1 MAQLLLNISKSWFAK
16 RGENHALIRSLLVI
30 GNFISNQWLSLRMLL
45 EHEGGRHCSC
55 ASTYS
60 AGTTSRVEVPA
71 PVVVASPPIVQVP
84 ASVVV
89 ASPGLSQT
97 TTSTSWGNGTVEQKK
112 TTRSADGTLE
122 HQTTTTWNDGD
133 PLSQTTITTTTSR

>member
-1 MAQLLLNISKSWFAK
+1 MRSYVRYSSLAISLA
-16 RGENHALIRSLLVI
+16 
-30 GNFISNQWLSLRMLL
+30 ISGFLYGCFS
-45 EHEGGRHCSC
+45 
-55 ASTYS
+55 STKEVDTVP
-60 AGTTSRVEVPA
+60 APAPIVQVPPPVVEVPA
-71 PVVVASPPIVQVP
+71 P
-84 ASVVV
+84 VVV

-133 PLSQTTITTTTSR
+133 PLSQTTMTTTTSR